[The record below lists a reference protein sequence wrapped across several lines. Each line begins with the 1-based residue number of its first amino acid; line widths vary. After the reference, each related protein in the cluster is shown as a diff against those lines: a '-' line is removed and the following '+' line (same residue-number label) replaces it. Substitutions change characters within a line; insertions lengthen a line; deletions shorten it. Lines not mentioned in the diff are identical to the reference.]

1 MAAEPGPA
9 PDWAADTTAARP
21 AADTP
26 SGPSSTPPPGPSSTP
41 PPAPSSAPR
50 GFAGWRGRRPFWGG
64 LLVVLAGSEI
74 LFTEKA
80 PMRMVI
86 RIGMLGL
93 AGYIVPALMVLC
105 GLLLIFH
112 PVQRV
117 FYSLIAVLAT
127 LGSWVTSNLGGFF
140 VGLLLGLIGSSLAFG
155 WLPDQPRRRR
165 LLRRESGPG
174 TDRAAGSAAGSVTG
188 SATDGGPAGGAER
201 GPAPEATPA

>member
-9 PDWAADTTAARP
+9 PGRAADTTAARP

-26 SGPSSTPPPGPSSTP
+26 AVGTPV
-41 PPAPSSAPR
+41 APR

-93 AGYIVPALMVLC
+93 AGYIVPGLMVLC

-112 PVQRV
+112 PVQRI
-117 FYSLIAVLAT
+117 FYSLVAVLAT

-140 VGLLLGLIGSSLAFG
+140 IGLLLGLIGSSLSFG

-165 LLRRESGPG
+165 LLRREPKRG
-174 TDRAAGSAAGSVTG
+174 A
-188 SATDGGPAGGAER
+188 DGGADGATHGGAER

>member
-9 PDWAADTTAARP
+9 PDRAADTTAARP
-21 AADTP
+21 AAETPLTDTP
-26 SGPSSTPPPGPSSTP
+26 
-41 PPAPSSAPR
+41 AAPR

-93 AGYIVPALMVLC
+93 AGYLVPALMVLC

-117 FYSLIAVLAT
+117 FYSLVAVVAT
-127 LGSWVTSNLGGFF
+127 LGTWVTSNLGGFF
-140 VGLLLGLIGSSLAFG
+140 IGLLLGLTGSSLAFG

-165 LLRRESGPG
+165 LLRREPKRGTDRG
-174 TDRAAGSAAGSVTG
+174 TDRAANGG
-188 SATDGGPAGGAER
+188 TDGGTDGGAGR

>member
-9 PDWAADTTAARP
+9 PDRAADTTAARP
-21 AADTP
+21 ADTAP
-26 SGPSSTPPPGPSSTP
+26 VPAPALTPAHVSAEAAATHGTPPTEAAAVP
-41 PPAPSSAPR
+41 PAPR

-64 LLVVLAGSEI
+64 LLIVLAGAEI

-86 RIGMLGL
+86 HIGMLGL
-93 AGYIVPALMVLC
+93 AGYVIPTLMVLC

-117 FYSLIAVLAT
+117 FYSVLAVLAT

-140 VGLLLGLIGSSLAFG
+140 IGLLLGLIGSSLAFG

-165 LLRRESGPG
+165 ALRREAK
-174 TDRAAGSAAGSVTG
+174 R
-188 SATDGGPAGGAER
+188 
-201 GPAPEATPA
+201 EATPA

>member
-9 PDWAADTTAARP
+9 PDRAADTTAARP
-21 AADTP
+21 ADTP
-26 SGPSSTPPPGPSSTP
+26 ATTGVPADGTGTGTAETAAETPAA
-41 PPAPSSAPR
+41 APVPR

-64 LLVVLAGSEI
+64 LLVVLAGAEI

-93 AGYIVPALMVLC
+93 AGYIVPTLMVLC

-117 FYSLIAVLAT
+117 FYSVLAALAT
-127 LGSWVTSNLGGFF
+127 LGTWVTSNLGGFF
-140 VGLLLGLIGSSLAFG
+140 IGLLLGLIGSSLAFG

-165 LLRRESGPG
+165 VLRREAK
-174 TDRAAGSAAGSVTG
+174 R
-188 SATDGGPAGGAER
+188 
-201 GPAPEATPA
+201 EATPA

>member
-9 PDWAADTTAARP
+9 PDRAADTTAARP
-21 AADTP
+21 ADATAEQAAASAQEP
-26 SGPSSTPPPGPSSTP
+26 SAA
-41 PPAPSSAPR
+41 PAPEQPAPEQPAPR

-64 LLVVLAGSEI
+64 LLVVLAGAEI

-93 AGYIVPALMVLC
+93 AGYVIPALMVLC

-117 FYSLIAVLAT
+117 FYSLLAVLAT

-140 VGLLLGLIGSSLAFG
+140 IGMLLGLIGSSLAFG

-165 LLRRESGPG
+165 LLRRTPQPAPPPPLSG
-174 TDRAAGSAAGSVTG
+174 
-188 SATDGGPAGGAER
+188 R
-201 GPAPEATPA
+201 GPDYGPEHEATPA

>member
-9 PDWAADTTAARP
+9 PDRAADTTAARP
-21 AADTP
+21 ADTPATTGVPAAGTPADGTAETAADTP
-26 SGPSSTPPPGPSSTP
+26 A
-41 PPAPSSAPR
+41 APSAPS

-64 LLVVLAGSEI
+64 LLVVLAGAEI

-117 FYSLIAVLAT
+117 FYSVLAALAT
-127 LGSWVTSNLGGFF
+127 LGTWVTSNLGGFF
-140 VGLLLGLIGSSLAFG
+140 IGLLLGLIGSSLAFG

-165 LLRRESGPG
+165 VLRREAK
-174 TDRAAGSAAGSVTG
+174 R
-188 SATDGGPAGGAER
+188 
-201 GPAPEATPA
+201 EATPA

>member
-9 PDWAADTTAARP
+9 PDRAADTTAARP
-21 AADTP
+21 ADSDGTAATAGAAAAAP
-26 SGPSSTPPPGPSSTP
+26 T
-41 PPAPSSAPR
+41 PPAPH

-64 LLVVLAGSEI
+64 LLVVLAGAEI

-86 RIGMLGL
+86 RIGALGL
-93 AGYIVPALMVLC
+93 AGYIVPAIMVLC

-117 FYSLIAVLAT
+117 FYSLLAVLAT

-140 VGLLLGLIGSSLAFG
+140 IGLLLGLTGSSLAFG

-165 LLRRESGPG
+165 LLRRRPEPGPG
-174 TDRAAGSAAGSVTG
+174 TGPGAGTG
-188 SATDGGPAGGAER
+188 PER
-201 GPAPEATPA
+201 GTGRGTGREATPA

>member
-9 PDWAADTTAARP
+9 PDRAADTTAARP
-21 AADTP
+21 AADTTSAP
-26 SGPSSTPPPGPSSTP
+26 TSDTTSDTP
-41 PPAPSSAPR
+41 SAPR

-64 LLVVLAGSEI
+64 LLVALAGGEI

-93 AGYIVPALMVLC
+93 AGYLVPALMVLC

-140 VGLLLGLIGSSLAFG
+140 VGLLLGLVGSSLAFG

-165 LLRRESGPG
+165 LLRREPRRG
-174 TDRAAGSAAGSVTG
+174 TDRATG
-188 SATDGGPAGGAER
+188 GGADGGPERGPER

>member
-9 PDWAADTTAARP
+9 PDRAADTTAARP
-21 AADTP
+21 ADTP
-26 SGPSSTPPPGPSSTP
+26 ATTTGVPADGTGTGAGAGTSAGAGTGTGIGTGETVAETPAA
-41 PPAPSSAPR
+41 APVPR

-64 LLVVLAGSEI
+64 LLVVLAGAEI

-117 FYSLIAVLAT
+117 FYSVLAALAT
-127 LGSWVTSNLGGFF
+127 LGTWVTSNLGGFF
-140 VGLLLGLIGSSLAFG
+140 IGLLLGLIGSSLAFG

-165 LLRRESGPG
+165 VLRREAK
-174 TDRAAGSAAGSVTG
+174 R
-188 SATDGGPAGGAER
+188 
-201 GPAPEATPA
+201 EATPA

>member
-9 PDWAADTTAARP
+9 PDRAADTTAARP
-21 AADTP
+21 ADSSGGDGGAPDGGGTAAATP
-26 SGPSSTPPPGPSSTP
+26 G
-41 PPAPSSAPR
+41 PPAPPAPR

-64 LLVVLAGSEI
+64 LLVVLAGAEI

-93 AGYIVPALMVLC
+93 AGYVVPALMVLC

-117 FYSLIAVLAT
+117 FYSVLAVLAT
-127 LGSWVTSNLGGFF
+127 LGTWVTSNLGGFF
-140 VGLLLGLIGSSLAFG
+140 IGLLLGLTGSSLAFG

-165 LLRRESGPG
+165 LLRRTPK
-174 TDRAAGSAAGSVTG
+174 
-188 SATDGGPAGGAER
+188 
-201 GPAPEATPA
+201 PAPRPASQPAPDREPGRAPDYGPEHRATPA